1 MTKRNLFNRVLF
13 LIFLLITMG
22 CTSVYEILNPD
33 VTPQYGNEIGVEQE
47 KMILFSDD
55 FTGASSW
62 HQLSNALGSKITLEH
77 QGLRIS
83 VNMADYD
90 YWTTPGKSF
99 NNVIV
104 AVDGSK
110 LGGPDNNVFGV
121 ICRYQS
127 SEKFYAFLISSDGY
141 YGVLKVKEG
150 NYLLLS
156 GPNMAYSEHIIQGR
170 GTNRIRA
177 DCSGWSLSLFV
188 NGVQLVNV
196 SDLEYLY
203 GDVGLIAG
211 TEEEPGVDI
220 LFDNFVVYAP

>member
-1 MTKRNLFNRVLF
+1 MIKRDFITSVLF
-13 LIFLLITMG
+13 LIFLLLTSG
-22 CTSVYEILNPD
+22 CTSVYELLNPE
-33 VTPQYGNEIGVEQE
+33 VTPQYGNELGIEQE
-47 KMILFSDD
+47 KLILFSDN

-62 HQLSNALGSKITLEH
+62 HQLSNGEGSKIALEH
-77 QGLRIS
+77 QGLRIV
-83 VNMADYD
+83 VNQANFD
-90 YWTTPGKSF
+90 YWTTPGNSY

-121 ICRYQS
+121 ICRYQN

-156 GPNMAYSEHIIQGR
+156 GPNMAYSDHIIQGK

-188 NGVQLVNV
+188 NGFQLVNV
-196 SDLEYLY
+196 SDLEYLS

>member
-1 MTKRNLFNRVLF
+1 MVA
-13 LIFLLITMG
+13 M
-22 CTSVYEILNPD
+22 LNPE
-33 VTPQYGNEIGVEQE
+33 VTPQYGIEVGIEQE

-62 HQLSNALGSKITLEH
+62 HQLSNGEGSKIALEH
-77 QGLRIS
+77 QGLRIAI
-83 VNMADYD
+83 NQANYD

-127 SEKFYAFLISSDGY
+127 PEKYYAFLISSDGY

-150 NYLLLS
+150 SYLLLS
-156 GPNMAYSEHIIQGR
+156 GPNMKYSNSIIQGR

-196 SDLEYLY
+196 SDLEYLS

-211 TEEEPGVDI
+211 TEGEPGVDI